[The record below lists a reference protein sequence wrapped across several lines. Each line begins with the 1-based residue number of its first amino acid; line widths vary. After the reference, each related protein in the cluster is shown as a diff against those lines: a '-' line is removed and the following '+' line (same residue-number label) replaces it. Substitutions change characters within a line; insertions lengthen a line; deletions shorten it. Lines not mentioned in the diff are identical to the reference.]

1 MQKMKPYPLGLD
13 NPYMIRAI
21 LGTTRWGLYR
31 KNPYQKIAEFASQFQ
46 AYDARR
52 AILKSEGY
60 SA

>member
-13 NPYMIRAI
+13 NPYMIRAVI
-21 LGTTRWGLYR
+21 GSTRWALYR
-31 KNPYQKIAEFASQFQ
+31 KSPFQKIAEFASEFQ

-60 SA
+60 NA

>member
-1 MQKMKPYPLGLD
+1 
-13 NPYMIRAI
+13 MIRAI